1 MVWSIEMGGSCRIVT
16 HFNNGATTAH
26 LATKYSHSKKA
37 IQNLLSYYEEY
48 DKVPQKGKRPR
59 RRIGENSNITVE
71 HRSILD
77 NIFDEDPSYYIRE
90 ARDLLNQRTG
100 KQYSTAAVIKGIEDL
115 GLNLKKVSSS
125 PIALR
130 LFIMSAAGVRRQR
143 AR

>member
-1 MVWSIEMGGSCRIVT
+1 MVWSIETDEACRIVT

-37 IQNLLSYYEEY
+37 IQNLLSSYYEEY

-59 RRIGENSNITVE
+59 RRIGKNSNITVE

-90 ARDLLNQRTG
+90 ARDLLNQKTG
-100 KQYSTAAVIKGIEDL
+100 TNTGADYF
-115 GLNLKKVSSS
+115 GLWFFILIS
-125 PIALR
+125 ILHR
-130 LFIMSAAGVRRQR
+130 LFNMIFVLRVANSQS
-143 AR
+143 